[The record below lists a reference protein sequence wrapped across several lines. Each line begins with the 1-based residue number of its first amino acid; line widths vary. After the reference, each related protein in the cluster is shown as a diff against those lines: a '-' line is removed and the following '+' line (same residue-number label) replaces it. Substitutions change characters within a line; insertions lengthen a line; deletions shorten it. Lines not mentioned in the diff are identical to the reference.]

1 MRLTAGDVDVLDDK
15 LKPVVHAGLPASDQV
30 IDDALLGLLGIAA
43 RSIHPDE
50 RVSRADAFNELVPRL
65 IARIKDDFERQATQI
80 IFGVA
85 QGTKGLNLTN
95 RRSRAAALQGYDDDH
110 FRKKIEPR
118 LRREVALLLHR
129 DSLRYKSRSRRALGA
144 MEPTGDTPK
153 LTDDDLTAEEELI
166 SRIWAEVYTLRAETI
181 AALRKQEEPE
191 YASQVAEHELAA
203 RAAGKRLESMLGE
216 YANTYGERFIRHGE
230 NEFDPEGLKRLAAW
244 SM

>member
-1 MRLTAGDVDVLDDK
+1 MRPSAGDVDVIDDR
-15 LKPVVHAGLPASDQV
+15 LKAVVQAGVPVPDTTL
-30 IDDALLGLLGIAA
+30 DDALLELLGVVA
-43 RSIHPDE
+43 RSVHPDE

-65 IARIKDDFERQATQI
+65 VAKIPDEFERKATAI
-80 IFGVA
+80 ILGIA

-95 RRSRAAALQGYDDDH
+95 RRARAAALQGYDLDH

-129 DSLRYKSRSRRALGA
+129 DSLRYRSRTRRSPAA

-153 LTDDDLTAEEELI
+153 LTDDDLTAQEELI

-191 YASQVAEHELAA
+191 YAPQVAEHQLAA
-203 RAAGKRLESMLGE
+203 RAAGKRLESMLNE
-216 YANTYGERFIRHGE
+216 YVDTYGERFIRHGE
-230 NEFDPEGLKRLAAW
+230 NEFDAEGLKRLAAW